1 MSNSD
6 DVKPPHIMI
15 VEARFYDDIADAA
28 MEGVTSALE
37 EVGATFECFQVA
49 GAFEI
54 PAAISHAL
62 IQQDLYDTHR
72 FDGYIALGC
81 VIRGETTHYDII
93 SEESARGLMDLS
105 LEYGL
110 ALGNGILTV
119 ENREQAMDRAMKS
132 RKDKGGEAARA
143 CLGMIEHKR
152 AFNLFPREE
161 IDGGAGRS

>member
-1 MSNSD
+1 MNKTD
-6 DVKPPHIMI
+6 DARPPHIMI
-15 VEARFYDDIADAA
+15 VEARFYADIADAHLD
-28 MEGVTSALE
+28 GVKAELDKA
-37 EVGATFECFQVA
+37 GATYELFQVA

-54 PAAISHAL
+54 PAAISHAV
-62 IQQDLYDTHR
+62 IHQDLYDTHR

-119 ENREQAMDRAMKS
+119 ENREQAMERALKD

-152 AFNLFPREE
+152 AFQLYPREE
-161 IDGGAGRS
+161 IAGGAGRS

>member
-1 MSNSD
+1 MNNLD
-6 DVKPPHIMI
+6 DARPPHIMI
-15 VEARFYDDIADAA
+15 VEARFYEEIADAHLD
-28 MEGVTSALE
+28 GVKSALD
-37 EVGATFECFQVA
+37 EVGATYELFQVA

-105 LEYGL
+105 IEYGL

-119 ENREQAMDRAMKS
+119 ENGEQAMERARKD

-152 AFNLFPREE
+152 AFDLFPREE
-161 IDGGAGRS
+161 IPG

>member
-1 MSNSD
+1 MNSTD

-15 VEARFYDDIADAA
+15 VEARFYADIADAA
-28 MEGVTSALE
+28 LDGVTSALDGA
-37 EVGATFECFQVA
+37 GATYERYEVA

-81 VIRGETTHYDII
+81 VIRGETTHYEII

-143 CLGMIEHKR
+143 CLGMIAHKH
-152 AFNLFPREE
+152 AFQLYPREE

>member
-1 MSNSD
+1 MSKTDN
-6 DVKPPHIMI
+6 VKPPHIMI
-15 VEARFYDDIADAA
+15 VEARFYADIADAHLDGA
-28 MEGVTSALE
+28 ISALE
-37 EVGATFECFQVA
+37 AVGATHELFQVA

-105 LEYGL
+105 IEYGL

-119 ENREQAMDRAMKS
+119 ENQEQALERARKD

-143 CLGMIEHKR
+143 CLDMIENKR
-152 AFNLFPREE
+152 IFNLYPREE
-161 IDGGAGRS
+161 IDGGAERS